1 MNKIIRQL
9 ESLLEVLRFLSSIE
23 LNQDLK
29 MLVVD
34 IQQTVNLLKERLEED
49 GNCAEAFPDWHIQAL
64 LKRFSAQTGV
74 QMVPKASSLP
84 ATDMQYEKHQDAKQA
99 QQQDQDQDQDQEKL
113 NKMAVKLSIS

>member
-9 ESLLEVLRFLSSIE
+9 ESLLDVLRFLSNTE
-23 LNQDLK
+23 LNQDLQ

-34 IQQTVNLLKERLEED
+34 IQQTVILLKERLEED

-64 LKRFSAQTGV
+64 FKRFTVQTGV

-84 ATDMQYEKHQDAKQA
+84 ATDMQYEKHQDAKQ
-99 QQQDQDQDQDQEKL
+99 DQEKL